1 VEIPV
6 GDDKVTA
13 TQPRPIS
20 FVNNDDERS
29 SFVVIQTRNLG
40 YTHPGGSNEIR
51 GLGMSLGPVKADPF
65 VVVSLLS
72 TTPFLKRS
80 TNPIYA
86 PKDATSRYTSPSH
99 VVELVVWDK
108 DMLTKEYLGEV
119 SRLMIGF
126 GGKKVRRSW

>member
-1 VEIPV
+1 V
-6 GDDKVTA
+6 
-13 TQPRPIS
+13 
-20 FVNNDDERS
+20 
-29 SFVVIQTRNLG
+29 
-40 YTHPGGSNEIR
+40 
-51 GLGMSLGPVKADPF
+51 SLGPVKADPF

-119 SRLMIGF
+119 ALPLDDWFWGEEGSALGF
-126 GGKKVRRSW
+126 DDPGNR